1 MTVIIIL
8 LSVIVGVGAILY
20 IHHRLT
26 FRPAEQDI
34 DSIRLS
40 EEQEQCCGLH
50 LNCEKGLPLPTEII
64 YYDDEEL
71 DTFSGRDPESY
82 DDGETEQF
90 RDVLLTLL
98 PSDIAGWA
106 QSLKQRKIRL
116 PEVVREELMLLI
128 TEARAATH
136 SVPSNSI

>member
-1 MTVIIIL
+1 MTVIFIL
-8 LSVIVGVGAILY
+8 LSIIVGVGAILY
-20 IHHRLT
+20 VHHRLT
-26 FRPAEQDI
+26 YRPAEQDI
-34 DSIRLS
+34 DPIRTS

-71 DTFSGRDPESY
+71 DTFAGRDPESY
-82 DDGETEQF
+82 DDRETEQF

-106 QSLKQRKIRL
+106 QSLKQRKISL

-128 TEARAATH
+128 TEARATSR
-136 SVPSNSI
+136 SVPTNSI